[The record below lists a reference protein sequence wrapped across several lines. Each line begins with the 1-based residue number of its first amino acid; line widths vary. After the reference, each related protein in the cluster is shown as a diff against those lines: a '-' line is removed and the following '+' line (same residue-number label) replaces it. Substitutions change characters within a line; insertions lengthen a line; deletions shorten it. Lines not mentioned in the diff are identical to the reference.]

1 MKSPYFPQLHRN
13 LEEGL
18 DHSVK
23 LYYVSEI
30 GAAF

>member
-1 MKSPYFPQLHRN
+1 MKSPYFLQFHRN

-23 LYYVSEI
+23 LYVSEI